1 MDRFVTLLQ
10 RYQRDR
16 KRNKRLTWKTWR
28 EREQRKNWSKNRV
41 TGIVEET
48 EDTIVEV
55 VSCGHKKRKARK
67 KPSEQQRK
75 NEFWIEVVSS
85 DRAKKQLPRVK
96 VCAAGTSVKTWH
108 LAKPFGRKRLE
119 LQTKVLCLI
128 PTVMESRRQGRNGTA
143 IADEEDKDGNDSL
156 NEFLSSDDEP
166 NDGNDDH
173 EECFAGTVVE
183 VSEGYVR
190 IHFDGFPKSEDIW
203 MLDDSPKMFLDG
215 GRWEETSANMPPQ
228 HHYWQ
233 EMDSKK
239 RLCD

>member
-1 MDRFVTLLQ
+1 
-10 RYQRDR
+10 
-16 KRNKRLTWKTWR
+16 
-28 EREQRKNWSKNRV
+28 
-41 TGIVEET
+41 
-48 EDTIVEV
+48 
-55 VSCGHKKRKARK
+55 
-67 KPSEQQRK
+67 
-75 NEFWIEVVSS
+75 
-85 DRAKKQLPRVK
+85 
-96 VCAAGTSVKTWH
+96 
-108 LAKPFGRKRLE
+108 
-119 LQTKVLCLI
+119 
-128 PTVMESRRQGRNGTA
+128 MESRRQGRNGTA